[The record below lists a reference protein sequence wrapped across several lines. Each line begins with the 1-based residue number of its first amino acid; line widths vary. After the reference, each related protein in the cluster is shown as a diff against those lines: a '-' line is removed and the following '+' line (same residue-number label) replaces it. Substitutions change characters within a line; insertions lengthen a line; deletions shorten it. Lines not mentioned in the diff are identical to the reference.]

1 MSKFQGDA
9 QWFWYLPSVVLI
21 GVACTQ
27 LWLAHAAS
35 LTPWSGGGFGM
46 FSTADTRGNR
56 HLHAFAIRPG
66 IRRELAIP
74 ASFKDRIRH
83 LLACPT
89 DAALRAL
96 AADLA
101 DLPSPDAGPLVA
113 IEIQVWVTRFAPAH
127 LTPSGSLLR
136 SLEVPLGTN

>member
-56 HLHAFAIRPG
+56 HLHAFAIRLG

-74 ASFKDRIRH
+74 ASFEDRIRR

-96 AADLA
+96 A
-101 DLPSPDAGPLVA
+101 V
-113 IEIQVWVTRFAPAH
+113 
-127 LTPSGSLLR
+127 
-136 SLEVPLGTN
+136 